1 MIEWQIPC
9 HKLYSGNWVPLIYP
23 HLLFRDCSC
32 VVEDLR
38 VEQSSSHKKVLNIY
52 MDVHLNIKNK
62 LGDLKIAIIQS
73 NLVIALLPN
82 SISLPYFLNYYPGT
96 KIATL

>member
-9 HKLYSGNWVPLIYP
+9 HKWYSGNWVPLIYP

-52 MDVHLNIKNK
+52 KDVHLNIKNK
-62 LGDLKIAIIQS
+62 FCNLKIAIIQS
-73 NLVIALLPN
+73 NLVIVNGWMVNFFPMTKLT
-82 SISLPYFLNYYPGT
+82 FLH
-96 KIATL
+96 

>member
-9 HKLYSGNWVPLIYP
+9 HKWYSGNWVPLIYP

-52 MDVHLNIKNK
+52 KDVHLNIKNK
-62 LGDLKIAIIQS
+62 FGVIKLQSYKIQS
-73 NLVIALLPN
+73 NLVIVN
-82 SISLPYFLNYYPGT
+82 SWMVNFFFR
-96 KIATL
+96 